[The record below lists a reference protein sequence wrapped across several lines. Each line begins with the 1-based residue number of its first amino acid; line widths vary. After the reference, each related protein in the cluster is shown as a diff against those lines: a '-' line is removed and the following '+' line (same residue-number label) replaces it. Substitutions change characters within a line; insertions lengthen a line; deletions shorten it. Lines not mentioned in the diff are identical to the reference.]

1 MPYLIQN
8 HLLTLDQGGEL
19 CFDTPSLSDKIEKM
33 LQWLPE
39 SPDFLDRFIDCLLQ
53 SAEFEEGIS
62 HVHKK
67 LANSLQVARKDSR
80 GRHTC
85 IIGVTYIMFIAIY
98 VHP

>member
-33 LQWLPE
+33 LQWLPK
-39 SPDFLDRFIDCLLQ
+39 SPNFLNRFIDCLLQ

-67 LANSLQVARKDSR
+67 LANLLQVTRKDTQ
-80 GRHTC
+80 GT
-85 IIGVTYIMFIAIY
+85 
-98 VHP
+98 